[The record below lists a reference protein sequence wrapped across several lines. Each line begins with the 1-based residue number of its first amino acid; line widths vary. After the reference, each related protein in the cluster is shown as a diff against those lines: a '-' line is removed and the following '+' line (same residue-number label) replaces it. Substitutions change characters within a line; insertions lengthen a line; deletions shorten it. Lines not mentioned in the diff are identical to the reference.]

1 MKGKENLP
9 MPGFCHRLLLWLP
22 HLSLLFLAKATQSPE
37 TLSCA
42 VVTSTLQGFLTPAY
56 LICHVWSHCLI
67 KRVARASFIVTRMI
81 KT

>member
-9 MPGFCHRLLLWLP
+9 MPGFCHRIFLWLP

-37 TLSCA
+37 LLSC
-42 VVTSTLQGFLTPAY
+42 VLVTPTLQGFLIPAY
-56 LICHVWSHCLI
+56 LICHMQSYCLI
-67 KRVARASFIVTRMI
+67 KRVTQASFIVTGMI